1 MANNNINDSIKIC
14 SLNCRGLNDKVK
26 RRDVLKYIRKK
37 KFSIYCLQD
46 VHWGKKWENMVRSEW
61 GYETFVAGNTTN
73 SRGVAIL
80 MNNNFDF
87 KIRNVQR
94 DKDGNWIILDIAIFC
109 LYGPNDDQP
118 NFYNNMKEMIDNIGN
133 PYCIICG
140 DFNLVQNQTLD
151 TYNYVNINNP
161 KAKEAVLNMKEEL
174 GLSDPWRVLN
184 PDTKRYTWRKSNPV
198 KQARLDFFLISSELL
213 NFIDLAE
220 VMPGYRTDH
229 SMVVIGLDRNNSI
242 TRGRGSWKLNNE
254 LLKEE
259 EYVNLVKDTITK
271 VKKIYA
277 ASPYSRENINDI
289 NPNELELTIS
299 DQLFFETMLMEI
311 RGTTLAFSSKRKK
324 KIDKT
329 EENLENTIQSL
340 EKMLEEA
347 LLDDKQI
354 SERF

>member
-46 VHWGKKWENMVRSEW
+46 VHWEKKWENMVRSEW

-94 DKDGNWIILDIAIFC
+94 DEGGNWIILDIAMLSMDLTICC

-140 DFNLVQNQTLD
+140 ELPGSEPDF
-151 TYNYVNINNP
+151 
-161 KAKEAVLNMKEEL
+161 
-174 GLSDPWRVLN
+174 
-184 PDTKRYTWRKSNPV
+184 
-198 KQARLDFFLISSELL
+198 
-213 NFIDLAE
+213 
-220 VMPGYRTDH
+220 GY
-229 SMVVIGLDRNNSI
+229 I
-242 TRGRGSWKLNNE
+242 
-254 LLKEE
+254 
-259 EYVNLVKDTITK
+259 
-271 VKKIYA
+271 
-277 ASPYSRENINDI
+277 
-289 NPNELELTIS
+289 
-299 DQLFFETMLMEI
+299 
-311 RGTTLAFSSKRKK
+311 
-324 KIDKT
+324 
-329 EENLENTIQSL
+329 
-340 EKMLEEA
+340 
-347 LLDDKQI
+347 
-354 SERF
+354 